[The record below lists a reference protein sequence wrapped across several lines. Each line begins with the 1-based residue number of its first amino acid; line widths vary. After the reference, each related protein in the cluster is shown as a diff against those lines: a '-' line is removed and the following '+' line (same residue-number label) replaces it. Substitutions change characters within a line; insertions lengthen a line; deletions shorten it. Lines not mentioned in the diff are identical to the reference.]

1 MSLKIRIKKNP
12 EDEIAALKQENEE
25 LRALRDGLTAKLENI
40 QGVIVGDVEVI
51 DDDEFEDER

>member
-1 MSLKIRIKKNP
+1 MSVKIRIKKNP

>member
-1 MSLKIRIKKNP
+1 MSVKIRIKKNP

-25 LRALRDGLTAKLENI
+25 LRALRDDLTAKLENI
-40 QGVIVGDVEVI
+40 QGVIAGDVEVI